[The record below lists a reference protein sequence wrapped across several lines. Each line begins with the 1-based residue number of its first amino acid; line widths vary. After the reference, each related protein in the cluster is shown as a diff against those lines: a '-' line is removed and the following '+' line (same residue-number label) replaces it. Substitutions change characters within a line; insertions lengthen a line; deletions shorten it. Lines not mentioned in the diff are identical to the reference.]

1 MYPIIY
7 GQLVNR
13 SIGTSIKKGHV
24 PFFVAFNK
32 KGWILIM
39 KIGID
44 IGGSHIGIGLVNENG
59 KIIEKYETDLS
70 NNSNITE
77 FIEKYIIE
85 NVKKIQENNN
95 IDVIGIASPGAPK
108 NGKIT
113 TMVNLGI
120 KELDITNIIQKY

>member
-1 MYPIIY
+1 
-7 GQLVNR
+7 
-13 SIGTSIKKGHV
+13 
-24 PFFVAFNK
+24 
-32 KGWILIM
+32 M

-44 IGGSHIGIGLVNENG
+44 IGGSHIGIGVVNENG

-70 NNSNITE
+70 NNQVALNNTNESNLNNEISLNITE

-85 NVKKIQENNN
+85 NIKKIQKNYN
-95 IDVIGIASPGAPK
+95 IDVIGVASPGTPQ

-120 KELDITNIIQKY
+120 KELDIIQWKNNCKK